1 MLLLLGSFYT
11 PSTQITALK
20 PEKSVQINILGCEWK
35 SKGKNGKVRWDLLL
49 WETIKPCF
57 FSNICP
63 LHSRKLW
70 LPNITSLSS
79 AFPIPQLPSLFLSQK
94 PLWNS
99 MIVTERRWQSLPE
112 QCHPESLMSPLLYT
126 APGALPKCDFL
137 PLIQPALSLA
147 TMVMCMVGCL

>member
-1 MLLLLGSFYT
+1 MLGSFYT
-11 PSTQITALK
+11 PSTQIDALK
-20 PEKSVQINILGCEWK
+20 PEKWVQINILGCEWK
-35 SKGKNGKVRWDLLL
+35 SKRKKGKGIWDPLL
-49 WETIKPCF
+49 WSETIKQRF
-57 FSNICP
+57 FSNIHP
-63 LHSRKLW
+63 LLSRKLW

-79 AFPIPQLPSLFLSQK
+79 TFPIPLLPSLFLSQK
-94 PLWNS
+94 PLWKS

-147 TMVMCMVGCL
+147 TMVMCIVGCL